1 LKIIEK
7 LIDGVILTSR
17 EVIGESIQV
26 GERVLTP
33 IIEIKTYCKQLTI
46 KNNSEDPIL
55 IGFIVTPTSLK
66 ITEGKQK
73 WTLQIQDI

>member
-1 LKIIEK
+1 MIEKK
-7 LIDGVILTSR
+7 LIDGMVKTSR

-26 GERVLTP
+26 GERILTP
-33 IIEIKTYCKQLTI
+33 TLEFKTYSKQLTI

-55 IGFIVTPTSLK
+55 IGFIVTPISFK
-66 ITEGKQK
+66 ITEGKQE